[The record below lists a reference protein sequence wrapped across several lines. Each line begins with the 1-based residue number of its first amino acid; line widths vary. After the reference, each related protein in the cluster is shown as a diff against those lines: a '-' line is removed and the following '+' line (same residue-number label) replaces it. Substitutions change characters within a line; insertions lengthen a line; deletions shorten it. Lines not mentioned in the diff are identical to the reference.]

1 MQLLM
6 RLNYRLVEGTD
17 LHLEKKKKMM
27 IVPDDSGTFQASFAT
42 EALLSSNHSRD
53 KNCVKD
59 FQMHTVSPE
68 GFREEKKL
76 NL

>member
-1 MQLLM
+1 
-6 RLNYRLVEGTD
+6 
-17 LHLEKKKKMM
+17 MM

-42 EALLSSNHSRD
+42 EALLSSNHSHD

-68 GFREEKKL
+68 GFREEKKP